1 MDNIG
6 NTEHALTFADLRVHY
21 YTGRSYLISGEGRD
35 KVFGYRHGVMTD
47 IGDLPEAEW
56 TRLAKQLIRQSGEQE
71 LYQQLFAWEREQSH
85 WEQSPSQFE
94 LDVLSLH
101 MARLPDNPAWCDF
114 IPFNRKYRPEVLC
127 NAEIL
132 WVKCSGCGK
141 RHEMTGTQLKISVT
155 EAMVSCTAGNAVI
168 GCRSTHALILRKG
181 VMGTDKVVI
190 VVKDGMVWE
199 VFGACPYKFDVE
211 ILDMDFNGA
220 DPDAENAAQ
229 DRLQTVRQYLS
240 KIY

>member
-1 MDNIG
+1 MTSN
-6 NTEHALTFADLRVHY
+6 EPHADRKLEIKVNNEKSILLKDL
-21 YTGRSYLISGEGRD
+21 
-35 KVFGYRHGVMTD
+35 
-47 IGDLPEAEW
+47 
-56 TRLAKQLIRQSGEQE
+56 
-71 LYQQLFAWEREQSH
+71 
-85 WEQSPSQFE
+85 
-94 LDVLSLH
+94 
-101 MARLPDNPAWCDF
+101 
-114 IPFNRKYRPEVLC
+114 
-127 NAEIL
+127 
-132 WVKCSGCGK
+132 
-141 RHEMTGTQLKISVT
+141 
-155 EAMVSCTAGNAVI
+155 AGNAVI

-190 VVKDGMVWE
+190 VVKDGMVRE

>member
-6 NTEHALTFADLRVHY
+6 NTEHALTFAALRVHY
-21 YTGRSYLISGEGRD
+21 YTGRSCLISGEGRN

-71 LYQQLFAWEREQSH
+71 LYQQLFAWGREQSH

-132 WVKCSGCGK
+132 WLKCSGCGK
-141 RHEMTGTQLKISVT
+141 LHERTGTQFKNIRDRSNGKLYCRKCGDWMPVHP
-155 EAMVSCTAGNAVI
+155 CTHPKEGGDGN
-168 GCRSTHALILRKG
+168 G
-181 VMGTDKVVI
+181 
-190 VVKDGMVWE
+190 
-199 VFGACPYKFDVE
+199 
-211 ILDMDFNGA
+211 
-220 DPDAENAAQ
+220 
-229 DRLQTVRQYLS
+229 
-240 KIY
+240 

>member
-85 WEQSPSQFE
+85 WEQSPS
-94 LDVLSLH
+94 
-101 MARLPDNPAWCDF
+101 
-114 IPFNRKYRPEVLC
+114 
-127 NAEIL
+127 
-132 WVKCSGCGK
+132 
-141 RHEMTGTQLKISVT
+141 
-155 EAMVSCTAGNAVI
+155 
-168 GCRSTHALILRKG
+168 
-181 VMGTDKVVI
+181 
-190 VVKDGMVWE
+190 
-199 VFGACPYKFDVE
+199 
-211 ILDMDFNGA
+211 
-220 DPDAENAAQ
+220 
-229 DRLQTVRQYLS
+229 
-240 KIY
+240 